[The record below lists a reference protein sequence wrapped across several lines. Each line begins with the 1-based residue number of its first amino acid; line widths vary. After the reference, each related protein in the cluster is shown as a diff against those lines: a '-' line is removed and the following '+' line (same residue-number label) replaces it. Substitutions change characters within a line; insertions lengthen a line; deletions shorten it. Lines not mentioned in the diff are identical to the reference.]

1 MHKISAPHRDAAPL
15 NAAQETPRG
24 AHPLPRVHINSHAG
38 EMTEGHTH
46 ARSTLTPMTDAA
58 CLTEQLWLLTDC
70 GRWAGLRKV
79 MTVTF
84 NLPNPHT
91 PPCYT
96 HTQKYTRTHN
106 SQHHWHYNM
115 SSAPHPACLITILSA
130 GDPRGNKSRADDLTD
145 LPLPRGAVFFFPP
158 LPPVETH
165 PKCLL
170 LSHLIQPK
178 PRQAPAGHTLMTSSW
193 FSPLPRFRC
202 GCHQNEAGVVVTAG
216 LAYQGTD

>member
-1 MHKISAPHRDAAPL
+1 MQRLWMPRRKHRKEPSPL
-15 NAAQETPRG
+15 
-24 AHPLPRVHINSHAG
+24 LRVHINSNAG
-38 EMTEGHTH
+38 EMTEGHTP
-46 ARSTLTPMTDAA
+46 ARSTLTLMTDAA

-91 PPCYT
+91 TPPPNTQT

-130 GDPRGNKSRADDLTD
+130 GDPRGNKSRAGDLTD
-145 LPLPRGAVFFFPP
+145 LPLPRGAGFFPFSSSGYAP
-158 LPPVETH
+158 KVLAAVPSH
-165 PKCLL
+165 PAKAQTGSCRAHFNDFLL
-170 LSHLIQPK
+170 I
-178 PRQAPAGHTLMTSSW
+178 
-193 FSPLPRFRC
+193 FSPP
-202 GCHQNEAGVVVTAG
+202 
-216 LAYQGTD
+216 YI

>member
-15 NAAQETPRG
+15 NSAQD
-24 AHPLPRVHINSHAG
+24 HPPPPAESTYQFKCRWNDG
-38 EMTEGHTH
+38 GTHTH
-46 ARSTLTPMTDAA
+46 THTRSTLTPMTDAA

-91 PPCYT
+91 D
-96 HTQKYTRTHN
+96 TQKYTRTHN

-130 GDPRGNKSRADDLTD
+130 GDPRGNKSRAGDLTD
-145 LPLPRGAVFFFPP
+145 LPLPRGAVSPPP
-158 LPPVETH
+158 LFLQWIRTQSACCCPISSSQSPDR
-165 PKCLL
+165 LL
-170 LSHLIQPK
+170 
-178 PRQAPAGHTLMTSSW
+178 
-193 FSPLPRFRC
+193 
-202 GCHQNEAGVVVTAG
+202 
-216 LAYQGTD
+216 QGTL